1 MIVIYLKELEGSR
14 KRGIIVSVK
23 IINFPQDK
31 WGKLQNTI
39 VTRGS
44 ILVMRKNLPYGK
56 YEVDDIVRTPWGQ
69 NLKVK
74 NVDSTKNE
82 VRDPN
87 IPKHLVRKHIEIIK
101 LVPVK

>member
-1 MIVIYLKELEGSR
+1 LKELEGSR
-14 KRGIIVSVK
+14 KRGIIVFVK

-56 YEVDDIVRTPWGQ
+56 YKVDDIVRTPWNQ
-69 NLKVK
+69 NLKVES
-74 NVDSTKNE
+74 VESTKNE
-82 VRDPN
+82 VKDTN
-87 IPKHLVRKHIEIIK
+87 IPKHLYRNRVEIIK